1 VVIIQSK
8 NKIKTKNKI
17 KNILT
22 YYIYVKFHNIIIM
35 KLNNRIFIIFIKK
48 KFFFKFNSFINISG
62 KTTVTL
68 LNFEID
74 QFESKT
80 NKELVNYESD
90 FNFYEAGK
98 IIKRKIKIIMK
109 LYSLILIINNNNNG

>member
-22 YYIYVKFHNIIIM
+22 YCIYVKFHNIIIM

-68 LNFEID
+68 LNFEIG